1 MHPFWERDTGLQ
13 SPALIHGDGTVVTY
27 AELYSRADAFA
38 SQLRKRSLVFIR
50 CGNNEETVAAYLGCL
65 RHRHVCLLISREMN
79 ADMLTRLV
87 ETYVPDCI
95 YGPGAN
101 GEYSIQHMEATST
114 EPLHND
120 LSVLLST
127 SGSTG
132 SPKLVRL
139 TADNL
144 QANAE
149 SIAQYLG
156 LDETE
161 RPVSNLPFYYSYGLS
176 ILNSHLQ
183 AGAALLLTDDSIIS
197 PAFWKLCDTYGATS
211 LAGVP
216 YTYDMLEAVGF
227 RKRAMPALRYMTQA
241 GGHMSAEM
249 VHTYAAWSQERGIRF
264 FVMYGQTEATAR
276 MSYLPPQFA
285 WEHSGS
291 IGVAIPGG
299 RFSIL
304 DAQGGTVTEP
314 EQEGELVYEGAN
326 VSMGYAKNRAE
337 LAKGDENHGALHTG
351 DVAKFDTEGLFYI
364 TGRLKRFLKIA
375 GNRFSLDELDAHFKR
390 MGIEAVCGGNDGK
403 LQVAITDMR
412 QQAAVS
418 AYLKNT
424 WHLMRTQFKVVP
436 VENIPR
442 SATGKI
448 LYAEIFGQ

>member
-1 MHPFWERDTGLQ
+1 MPPFWQRGESLE
-13 SPALIHGDGTVVTY
+13 SPALVQGDGAAVTY
-27 AELYSRADAFA
+27 AQLYSAADAFA
-38 SQLRKRSLVFIR
+38 ARLGGRSLVFIR
-50 CGNNEETVAAYLGCL
+50 SGNNAETVAAYLGCL
-65 RHRHVCLLISREMN
+65 RHGHVCLLISREMN
-79 ADMLTRLV
+79 ADMLGRLV
-87 ETYVPDCI
+87 ETYRPDFI
-95 YGPGAN
+95 YGPGED
-101 GEYSIQHMEATST
+101 GTYRLEATGNAGR
-114 EPLHND
+114 EPVHAD
-120 LSVLLST
+120 LAVLLST

-139 TADNL
+139 TAANL

-149 SIAQYLG
+149 SIAEYLG
-156 LDETE
+156 LSETE
-161 RPVSNLPFYYSYGLS
+161 RPVTNLPFYYSYGLS

-183 AGAALLLTDDSIIS
+183 AGAALLLTEDSIIS
-197 PAFWKLCDTYGATS
+197 PAFWKLCDTCGATS

-249 VHTYAAWSQERGIRF
+249 VHTYAAWAQERGIRF

-276 MSYLPPQFA
+276 MSYLPPQLA
-285 WEHSGS
+285 LEHSGS

-314 EQEGELVYEGAN
+314 GLEGELVYEGPN
-326 VSMGYAKNRAE
+326 VSMGYAQSRAE
-337 LAKGDENHGALHTG
+337 LANGDENHGALHTG
-351 DVAKFDTEGLFYI
+351 DVAKFDTDGLFYI

-390 MGIEAVCGGNDGK
+390 MGIEAVCGGSDGK
-403 LQVAITDMR
+403 LLVAITDAEQKAR
-412 QQAAVS
+412 VS
-418 AYLKNT
+418 AYLKDT

-436 VENIPR
+436 VERIPR

-448 LYAEIFGQ
+448 LYKELFG